1 VSEDHSVE
9 LASGA
14 TAGLS
19 SSAPPE
25 HAADVFAA
33 SAGVTILY
41 EDGPCLVTF
50 KPAGLS
56 TQAPQAFDS
65 LELRVKA
72 LLRARA
78 AEAARLAVAAP
89 AIEGAANHAASDR
102 VYLGVPH
109 RLDRPVSGPVVF
121 ALSRRAARRLS
132 KQFERRTVE
141 KFYWVAVAGMV
152 TPANGTWIDIIR
164 KVPYESRAEITT
176 PDMPEAKSAVLHYR
190 TLGESAHGSWLEVR
204 LETGRMH
211 QIRIQAASRGWPVLG
226 DKLYGCPVPFGP
238 QSDDKSLQAIGL
250 HGRSIALSHPL
261 TREPVTVVV
270 PAPAEWQALGL
281 KVQDDAPSAQ
291 SARSPQAG

>member
-1 VSEDHSVE
+1 M
-9 LASGA
+9 
-14 TAGLS
+14 
-19 SSAPPE
+19 
-25 HAADVFAA
+25 AA

-78 AEAARLAVAAP
+78 AEAARLAGAKAPIEDITVHAAP
-89 AIEGAANHAASDR
+89 HVASDR

-121 ALSRRAARRLS
+121 ALTRRAARRLS

-141 KFYWVAVAGMV
+141 KVYWVAVAGTV

-190 TLGESAHGSWLEVR
+190 TLGQSEHGSWLEVR

-226 DKLYGCPVPFGP
+226 DKLYGCTVPFGQ
-238 QSDDKSLQAIGL
+238 QSDDKSLQAIAL
-250 HGRSIALSHPL
+250 HGRSIAFSHPL

-270 PAPAEWQALGL
+270 PAPAEWQELGL
-281 KVQDDAPSAQ
+281 TARDDARVDSSSDAP
-291 SARSPQAG
+291 PT